1 MSAKYTNIFTVEGRT
16 GVYTVKEEDMK
27 PEVLQD
33 VLKWMYLL
41 KIDNLE
47 QKVSN
52 RILQDVLK
60 SMYLF
65 KINNLKHKVSN
76 RILLQDVLK

>member
-1 MSAKYTNIFTVEGRT
+1 
-16 GVYTVKEEDMK
+16 VYTVKEEDMK

-47 QKVSN
+47 HKVSIRN
-52 RILQDVLK
+52 LQDVLQWI
-60 SMYLF
+60 YLF
-65 KINNLKHKVSN
+65 KINNLEHKVLLVIGSY
-76 RILLQDVLK
+76 RIF